1 MREVAGVIVLL
12 FALTTVSAGEI
23 ESVEVVEHEGVYT
36 LDLSVTLSASF
47 QAVYE
52 ILIDHEQLHRIS
64 EVLVD
69 TKFISEPGSPAKRR
83 RLVTETCIL
92 FFCFAA
98 VMVED
103 VRITEDRISTR
114 IIPMLSDYRK
124 GETIWQVE
132 SNGPDSSRIKL
143 HVELEPAFWI
153 PPVIGPYVMKKK
165 MESEARKTIH
175 NIEVLAKHG

>member
-1 MREVAGVIVLL
+1 MREVTGLIVLL
-12 FALTTVSAGEI
+12 LALTTVTAGEI
-23 ESVEVVEHEGVYT
+23 ENAEVVHHEGVYT
-36 LDLSVTLSASF
+36 LDLSVVLSSDF
-47 QAVYE
+47 EPVYD
-52 ILIDHEQLHRIS
+52 ILTDHEQLHRIS

-69 TKFISEPGSPAKRR
+69 TRLITEPGSPSKRR

-103 VRITEDRISTR
+103 VRITEDRIATR
-114 IIPMLSDYRK
+114 IIPLLSDYRS
-124 GETIWQVE
+124 GQTIWQVAP
-132 SNGPDSSRIKL
+132 SGPNHSRIKL

-153 PPVIGPYVMKKK
+153 PPLIGPYVMKKK

-175 NIEVLAKHG
+175 NIEVLANNG

>member
-1 MREVAGVIVLL
+1 MREAAVLL
-12 FALTTVSAGEI
+12 VLLCTLKSPSAGEI
-23 ESVEVVEHEGVYT
+23 ESARVIHHEGVYT
-36 LDLSVTLSASF
+36 LDLSVVLAAGF
-47 QAVYE
+47 EPVYE
-52 ILIDHEQLHRIS
+52 ILIDHKRLHRIS
-64 EVLVD
+64 EVLVQ
-69 TKFISEPGSPAKRR
+69 TQLVTTPGSPAKRR

-114 IIPMLSDYRK
+114 IIPLLSDYRSGK
-124 GETIWQVE
+124 TIWQVTAIDPH
-132 SNGPDSSRIKL
+132 NSRIKL

-153 PPVIGPYVMKKK
+153 PPLIGPYVMKKK

-175 NIEVLAKHG
+175 NIEALAKHG

>member
-1 MREVAGVIVLL
+1 MREVAVLL
-12 FALTTVSAGEI
+12 VLLCALSSISAGEI
-23 ESVEVVEHEGVYT
+23 ESAEVTHHEGVYT
-36 LDLSVTLSASF
+36 LDLSVVLSSGF
-47 QAVYE
+47 KPVYE
-52 ILIDHEQLHRIS
+52 ILVDHERLHRIS
-64 EVLVD
+64 EVLVE
-69 TKFISEPGSPAKRR
+69 TNLITTPGSPSKHR

-114 IIPMLSDYRK
+114 IIPLLSDYRSGK
-124 GETIWQVE
+124 TIWQV
-132 SNGPDSSRIKL
+132 SPVGPNNSRIKL

-153 PPVIGPYVMKKK
+153 PPLIGPYVMKKK

-175 NIEVLAKHG
+175 NIETLAQHG